1 MADTGGGAGKN
12 AVLGDILAL
21 LAAFFSACYTLIGTR
36 ERSHMSTMVYTY
48 VLYWGCFLSLLVF
61 DAVSGVPMTGYEP
74 INWIMS
80 LCLAVFCTLL
90 GHSVFSWSLKFLT
103 PTYVSTVKL
112 AGPVFASV
120 SAIILF
126 GEIPGLIQVAGAAVV
141 LAGVYLYAKIVGGMD
156 HGSVGKSGK
165 KLLGSQIEDS
175 LMEYILNEPVAI
187 GEKLPNEFEL
197 AEKFGVGRSTIREAV
212 KSLVSKGV
220 LEVRRGSGTY
230 VVSTSSLEEDPLGL
244 GRFEDKYHLALEL
257 FEVRLML
264 EPEIAA
270 LASEY
275 ASEEEKAQLESLCDQ
290 VERQYTAGI
299 NHIKKTLNSIPA
311 LQSAAGT
318 GWWRY

>member
-1 MADTGGGAGKN
+1 
-12 AVLGDILAL
+12 
-21 LAAFFSACYTLIGTR
+21 
-36 ERSHMSTMVYTY
+36 
-48 VLYWGCFLSLLVF
+48 
-61 DAVSGVPMTGYEP
+61 
-74 INWIMS
+74 
-80 LCLAVFCTLL
+80 
-90 GHSVFSWSLKFLT
+90 
-103 PTYVSTVKL
+103 
-112 AGPVFASV
+112 
-120 SAIILF
+120 
-126 GEIPGLIQVAGAAVV
+126 
-141 LAGVYLYAKIVGGMD
+141 MD
-156 HGSVGKSGK
+156 QLEKVGK

-299 NHIKKTLNSIPA
+299 NHIKKDIESHTCIAKCSRNRVVEILIPLINSSVSTFATLTRRQLMKETIETHRAVTNAILKGDSVGARCAMIMHLTYNRQKLLELLEA
-311 LQSAAGT
+311 QEKDWEGRKE
-318 GWWRY
+318 GE

>member
-1 MADTGGGAGKN
+1 
-12 AVLGDILAL
+12 
-21 LAAFFSACYTLIGTR
+21 
-36 ERSHMSTMVYTY
+36 
-48 VLYWGCFLSLLVF
+48 
-61 DAVSGVPMTGYEP
+61 
-74 INWIMS
+74 
-80 LCLAVFCTLL
+80 
-90 GHSVFSWSLKFLT
+90 
-103 PTYVSTVKL
+103 
-112 AGPVFASV
+112 
-120 SAIILF
+120 
-126 GEIPGLIQVAGAAVV
+126 
-141 LAGVYLYAKIVGGMD
+141 MD
-156 HGSVGKSGK
+156 QLEKVGK

-299 NHIKKTLNSIPA
+299 NHIKKDIEFHTCIAECSRKRVVEILIPLINSSVSTFATLTRRQLMKETIETHRAVTNAILKGDSVGARCAMIMH
-311 LQSAAGT
+311 LTYNRQKLLELLEDQEKDWEGRKE
-318 GWWRY
+318 GE

>member
-1 MADTGGGAGKN
+1 
-12 AVLGDILAL
+12 
-21 LAAFFSACYTLIGTR
+21 
-36 ERSHMSTMVYTY
+36 
-48 VLYWGCFLSLLVF
+48 
-61 DAVSGVPMTGYEP
+61 
-74 INWIMS
+74 
-80 LCLAVFCTLL
+80 
-90 GHSVFSWSLKFLT
+90 
-103 PTYVSTVKL
+103 
-112 AGPVFASV
+112 
-120 SAIILF
+120 
-126 GEIPGLIQVAGAAVV
+126 
-141 LAGVYLYAKIVGGMD
+141 MD
-156 HGSVGKSGK
+156 QLEKVGK

-264 EPEIAA
+264 ETHISA
-270 LASEY
+270 LDIENS
-275 ASEEEKAQLESLCDQ
+275 SEEEKAQLESLCDQ

-299 NHIKKTLNSIPA
+299 NHIKKDIEFHTCIAKCSRNRVVEILIPLINSSVSTFATLTRRQLMKETIETHRAVTNAILKGDSVGARCAMIMHLTYNRQKLLELLEA
-311 LQSAAGT
+311 QEKDWEGRKE
-318 GWWRY
+318 GE